1 MRDEHGEGGGLASH
15 RVENLV
21 RQVQGWAEGGCRV
34 EGVQSGQVPRAK
46 GPTTVASG
54 RNTAVAATVSQP
66 PSNRWRLRA
75 ITSKSVTAAATQ
87 SSQLRSVAGKA
98 AHD

>member
-1 MRDEHGEGGGLASH
+1 M
-15 RVENLV
+15 

-66 PSNRWRLRA
+66 PASRWKPRA

-87 SSQLRSVAGKA
+87 SSQLRRVAGKA
-98 AHD
+98 TTAKGDVPVERQGIESVVAL